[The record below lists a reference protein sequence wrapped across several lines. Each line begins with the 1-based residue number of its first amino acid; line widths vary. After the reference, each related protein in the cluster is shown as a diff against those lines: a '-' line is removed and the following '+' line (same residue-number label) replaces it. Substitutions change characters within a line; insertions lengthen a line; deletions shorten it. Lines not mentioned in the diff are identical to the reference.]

1 MENKINKIKQTESIK
16 KTDSGYKEEISKD
29 ILSDLQKIPEG
40 KAGIVVIKGPNVGE
54 KFFLIKPKFE
64 IGRSHDSDIL
74 LDDVTVSRKH
84 AVLDKVGNDYIISDL
99 NSLNGTYVNGE
110 IVNNSKLKNGDK
122 IQIGKY
128 IFLFFHSK

>member
-29 ILSDLQKIPEG
+29 ILSNLQKIPEG

>member
-1 MENKINKIKQTESIK
+1 MENKINKTKQTESIK
-16 KTDSGYKEEISKD
+16 KTDSWYPKEISKD

-84 AVLDKVGNDYIISDL
+84 AVLEKVDNDYIVSDL
-99 NSLNGTYVNGE
+99 SSLNGTYVNGE
-110 IVNNSKLKNGDK
+110 IVNSSKLKNGDK

>member
-1 MENKINKIKQTESIK
+1 MENKMNKTKQTESIK
-16 KTDSGYKEEISKD
+16 KTDAGYPEEISKD

-40 KAGIVVIKGPNVGE
+40 RAGIVVIKGPNVGE

-64 IGRSHDSDIL
+64 IGRSHESDIL
-74 LDDVTVSRKH
+74 LDDITVSRKH
-84 AVLDKVGNDYIISDL
+84 AVLEKVDNDYMISDL
-99 NSLNGTYVNGE
+99 SSLNGTYVNGE
-110 IVNNSKLKNGDK
+110 IVNSSKLKKGDK

>member
-1 MENKINKIKQTESIK
+1 MENKINKTKQTESIK
-16 KTDSGYKEEISKD
+16 KTDSWYPKEISKD

-64 IGRSHDSDIL
+64 IDRSHDSDIL

-84 AVLDKVGNDYIISDL
+84 AVLEKVDNDYIVSDL
-99 NSLNGTYVNGE
+99 SSLNGTYVNGE
-110 IVNNSKLKNGDK
+110 IVNSSKLKNGDK

>member
-16 KTDSGYKEEISKD
+16 KTDSGYKEKISKD